1 MTKLII
7 AALIAT
13 VILIFAFT
21 QIDPKVNN
29 INPDSQISL
38 VDNNRLTVTVTGQ
51 VTRPG
56 TFALEKGATFEEL
69 IMAAGGPTAKADA
82 RAYILTTDVVDGM
95 SYFIASLYDENDI
108 CNDYPLAKVNINNAD
123 KDLLMTVN
131 GIGSTIASAL
141 VTYRETDGEF
151 SYLEEIMNVTG
162 IGNATFE
169 KIKNSIVLQ

>member
-1 MTKLII
+1 
-7 AALIAT
+7 
-13 VILIFAFT
+13 
-21 QIDPKVNN
+21 
-29 INPDSQISL
+29 
-38 VDNNRLTVTVTGQ
+38 
-51 VTRPG
+51 
-56 TFALEKGATFEEL
+56 
-69 IMAAGGPTAKADA
+69 
-82 RAYILTTDVVDGM
+82 M